1 MPTFKDDKGRDWR
14 VHVDLP
20 AIVNVREIDTE
31 EPIDLGSLKDMASN
45 NIRMGDDTC
54 LLCAVLFV
62 VCEEQAKERELDY
75 VKFSKLILGDVIEEA
90 TLALEEATISFF
102 PQSRRSLLQ
111 RLQKKVNKVQ
121 EAGMNLVSEKLDSPD
136 LEARILAT
144 MRETMDTAMN
154 ESLTPLSSATN
165 SPESSA

>member
-1 MPTFKDDKGRDWR
+1 MPKFTDDKGRDWR

-31 EPIDLGSLKDMASN
+31 EPIDLGSLKNFATN
-45 NIRMGDDTC
+45 FIRMGDDTC

-75 VKFSKLILGDVIEEA
+75 VNFSKLILGDAIEEA
-90 TLALEEATISFF
+90 TLALEEATTNFF
-102 PQSRRSLLQ
+102 PQSKRSHLQ
-111 RLQKKVNKVQ
+111 RLQKKLDKVQ
-121 EAGMNLVSEKLDSPD
+121 EAGMNLVSEKLEDPD
-136 LEARILAT
+136 LEKRILESMEAK
-144 MRETMDTAMN
+144 MN
-154 ESLTPLSSATN
+154 ESLMPLSSATN